1 MWAIFTKKA
10 ESKWKNTQHRTK
22 WKHEAYQRL
31 IARTF
36 LSSILHVIGSRIL
49 QLVLET
55 CCLRTLSQGP
65 HSGAQKPLK
74 QFVEKK
80 YHSQQQQGSSPLP
93 CSQFSSS
100 RSGSSSSVIWVSH
113 KSSKMVSMEYDDE
126 VGCLRFHTRFKKQ
139 SFISLC
145 DLSCRKRFAKTK
157 TDYPKIRMRW
167 ETGPMHLIHAMGL
180 DQTQADAAV
189 ASHIKYPHCCACRF
203 FNQIP
208 SKQNIQQNLFLFAK
222 H

>member
-1 MWAIFTKKA
+1 M
-10 ESKWKNTQHRTK
+10 
-22 WKHEAYQRL
+22 
-31 IARTF
+31 
-36 LSSILHVIGSRIL
+36 